1 MVPDLGADLVRVF
14 AIDKANGNLNTC
26 PPLNYTAGGGP
37 RHGVFSTASED
48 QELRVKGSRAP
59 LDSAETVLYVAGELS
74 GKVEA
79 FAVSYEDSGC
89 LAFKQIEAEVPYP
102 EELPEGAS
110 LSEIRLVDSHLYVSV
125 RQDKAF
131 DGNDSIAK
139 FVLDRDGTFEFQDIH
154 TSGGEVPRT
163 FAINKAG
170 DLVAVGNQVSSNV
183 AIVERDPDTGLLGS
197 IVASLLIG
205 TPGDPDNSV
214 SGLSSIIWDE

>member
-1 MVPDLGADLVRVF
+1 M
-14 AIDKANGNLNTC
+14 
-26 PPLNYTAGGGP
+26 
-37 RHGVFSTASED
+37 FSTASEN

-59 LDSAETVLYVAGELS
+59 SDSAETVLYVAGELN

-79 FAVSYEDSGC
+79 FAVSYQDSGC
-89 LAFKQIEAEVPYP
+89 LAFKQIEVEVPYP

-139 FVLDRDGTFEFQDIH
+139 LVLDRDGTFEFQDIH

>member
-1 MVPDLGADLVRVF
+1 M
-14 AIDKANGNLNTC
+14 N
-26 PPLNYTAGGGP
+26 
-37 RHGVFSTASED
+37 
-48 QELRVKGSRAP
+48 
-59 LDSAETVLYVAGELS
+59 

-79 FAVSYEDSGC
+79 FAVSYQESGC

-110 LSEIRLVDSHLYVSV
+110 LGEIRLADNHLYVSV
-125 RQDKAF
+125 RSDKAF
-131 DGNDSIAK
+131 DGDDSIAK
-139 FVLDRDGTFEFQDIH
+139 LDLDRDGKFEFQNIN

-197 IVASLLIG
+197 VVATLFIG
-205 TPGDPDNSV
+205 TPGDPDNSL